1 VARLGSGSA
10 ALSPPA
16 WGVGKG
22 DEPQASRTRSNLGGS
37 TDRPRR

>member
-10 ALSPPA
+10 ALSPSA
-16 WGVGKG
+16 WAEGKG